1 MVASPI
7 FVFDSSPL
15 VASCQF
21 SVGGMSVAALV
32 IAGAQVWIPPA
43 VYNEVITRGGTR
55 PDALEASRLVHV
67 GQIHLADTTRMGE
80 ELGGLAVLPLGAG

>member
-1 MVASPI
+1 MVTSPI

-21 SVGGMSVAALV
+21 LVDGMSVAALV

-55 PDALEASRLVHV
+55 PDALEAARLVHA
-67 GQIHLADTTRMGE
+67 GQIHLADTTSMGE
-80 ELGGLAVLPLGAG
+80 ELEDSAVLPLGAG